1 MITFQVGCFR
11 TSTALFFEFLRLV
24 ATVVHQTNPYSLF
37 RNHSSVCFTMPTRDG
52 ATLIPTGSVSSMTGS
67 TGAPEAAGVGGG
79 VIAAP
84 SSHDLYRLLNN
95 RFRLSMKQQQ
105 KAVYWS
111 CGIQLVRW
119 CTAVCCCCWGEGAPR
134 GNKTVLC
141 CIAQCVVP
149 GAVVYRPHC
158 RCCGWRKRRR
168 HCSEHY
174 DYSCDLHPCHRWP
187 LRVKAKAAGA
197 C

>member
-1 MITFQVGCFR
+1 
-11 TSTALFFEFLRLV
+11 
-24 ATVVHQTNPYSLF
+24 
-37 RNHSSVCFTMPTRDG
+37 
-52 ATLIPTGSVSSMTGS
+52 MTGS

-119 CTAVCCCCWGEGAPR
+119 CSAVCCCCWGEGAPR
-134 GNKTVLC
+134 GNKKC
-141 CIAQCVVP
+141 CVVLRNVWRQVLSFI
-149 GAVVYRPHC
+149 ALIVV
-158 RCCGWRKRRR
+158 
-168 HCSEHY
+168 
-174 DYSCDLHPCHRWP
+174 
-187 LRVKAKAAGA
+187 AAGGGSGA
-197 C
+197 ATAQNITTTVVTFILAIVGLYG

>member
-1 MITFQVGCFR
+1 MILKFSSRMFPHFNC
-11 TSTALFFEFLRLV
+11 ALILNFCDSSPLLY
-24 ATVVHQTNPYSLF
+24 TNPIHTPL

-67 TGAPEAAGVGGG
+67 TGAPEAAGAGGG

-119 CTAVCCCCWGEGAPR
+119 CSAVCCCCWGEGAPR
-134 GNKTVLC
+134 GNKKC
-141 CIAQCVVP
+141 CVVLRCQVLSFI
-149 GAVVYRPHC
+149 ALIVV
-158 RCCGWRKRRR
+158 
-168 HCSEHY
+168 
-174 DYSCDLHPCHRWP
+174 
-187 LRVKAKAAGA
+187 AAGGGSGA
-197 C
+197 ATAQNITTTVVTFILAIVGLYG

>member
-1 MITFQVGCFR
+1 MCLKFSNRSFPHFNC
-11 TSTALFFEFLRLV
+11 SALWFEFLRLV
-24 ATVVHQTNPYSLF
+24 ATVVHQTQSNLLF
-37 RNHSSVCFTMPTRDG
+37 RNHASVCFTMPTRDG

-134 GNKTVLC
+134 GNKKC
-141 CIAQCVVP
+141 CVVLRNVWCQVLSFI
-149 GAVVYRPHC
+149 ALIVV
-158 RCCGWRKRRR
+158 
-168 HCSEHY
+168 
-174 DYSCDLHPCHRWP
+174 
-187 LRVKAKAAGA
+187 AAGGGSGA
-197 C
+197 ATAQNITTTVVTFILAIVGLYG